1 MSVQLTSKRVYAA
14 LAAVQVGD
22 AVACAIPVP
31 PIKKALDDVGLAED
45 LRPVLP
51 IVKAASAI
59 GLLSVYRFPGLA
71 RLTTLMLTVYMA
83 LAVSF
88 HVRAKDLECRAG
100 RGDDVARAVG
110 DDDGEGALGYVVTA
124 GSASRSVSW
133 SEA

>member
-1 MSVQLTSKRVYAA
+1 MSVQLTSKRVYAV

-31 PIKKALDDVGLAED
+31 PIKKALDDVGLAEN

-59 GLLSVYRFPGLA
+59 GLLSVYRFPGIA
-71 RLTTLMLTVYMA
+71 RFTTLMLTVYMA

-88 HVRAKDLECRAG
+88 HVKAKDWSVGL
-100 RGDDVARAVG
+100 VAATTFLTLW
-110 DDDGEGALGYVVTA
+110 ATMTA
-124 GSASRSVSW
+124 KGPSAT
-133 SEA
+133 A